1 MEKTILTPQQLKFL
15 ELVSGEKQIT
25 KRFYLT
31 GGTALAEFHLKH
43 RLSNDLDFFCE
54 QQEVN
59 PKTVESFLRKVS
71 PSLLIVKIKRSQFL
85 GLFSYLLIYKSGN
98 ELKVDFNYY
107 PFPRI
112 DRGLK
117 FKNLEIDSLYDIA
130 ANKLHT
136 IFMRPR
142 SRDYLDLYFMMRK
155 EKFPLRK
162 LILDAKA
169 KFDWDIDRITLASQF
184 LRVKDLSIEDFPRM
198 LKFFDRKEMEDF
210 FVSLAKSLEGDIF
223 KD

>member
-1 MEKTILTPQQLKFL
+1 MEKTILTSQQLEFL
-15 ELVSGEKQIT
+15 ELVSGEKQII

-31 GGTALAEFHLKH
+31 GGTALAGFYLKH
-43 RLSNDLDFFCE
+43 RLSDDLDFFCE

-59 PKTVESFLRKVS
+59 PKTVESFLRKIS
-71 PSLLIVKIKRSQFL
+71 PSLSVVKIKKSQFL

-117 FKNLEIDSLYDIA
+117 FKSLEIDSLYDIA
-130 ANKLHT
+130 TNKLHT
-136 IFMRPR
+136 IFMKPR
-142 SRDYLDLYFMMRK
+142 SRDYLDLYFIMRQ
-155 EKFPLRK
+155 EKLPLGK

-184 LRVKDLSIEDFPRM
+184 LRVKDLSIEDFPRV
-198 LKFFDRKEMEDF
+198 LKPFDKGEMQDF
-210 FVSLAKSLEGDIF
+210 FVSLAKGLEGDIF